1 MKASTARQGVQH
13 WQGESMARV
22 HRHGASAPKL
32 TRNSAQRPTWA
43 HRKSPLSGSGRGREA
58 TKTSAPRRNR
68 PGTAMAAASGAWFQ
82 SWLDPVLNWL
92 RRHAAAAHSSLPCPP
107 LSHGSLVTQSL
118 LQARDGADTR
128 RPAELWED
136 DARQRRCGARPHT
149 ARTQPAAPPPL
160 AGHRSRV
167 AVHRRAAF
175 LRT

>member
-22 HRHGASAPKL
+22 HRDGASAQNSGKL
-32 TRNSAQRPTWA
+32 ERSQRPA
-43 HRKSPLSGSGRGREA
+43 GVCAPGARRVNSPGSKSHQKQR
-58 TKTSAPRRNR
+58 APRKLA
-68 PGTAMAAASGAWFQ
+68 GTMAAASGAWFQ
-82 SWLDPVLNWL
+82 SWFDPVLNWL